1 MEAHVATTQDRT
13 AVPPAQSNVAKAPN
27 PTGPAPLRR
36 HLLPPSDGLRY
47 RQLTLALGAGDDL
60 TLTAHEMGASPEAAW
75 GADDHEVTLSV
86 PAQAAARLAFVLLA
100 EQLKGRGDGLERLL
114 ALCERHGVDHEL
126 ACWT

>member
-1 MEAHVATTQDRT
+1 MEAHMATTQDRT
-13 AVPPAQSNVAKAPN
+13 AVPTVQSNVAEGQN
-27 PTGPAPLRR
+27 PTGPGPLRC

-47 RQLTLALGAGDDL
+47 RQLTVTLGAGDDL
-60 TLTAHEMGASPEAAW
+60 TLTAHEMGASLEAAW

-86 PAQAAARLAFVLLA
+86 PAEAVARLAFVLLA
-100 EQLKGRGDGLERLL
+100 EQLKGRRDGLERLL